1 MKYLIR
7 KKYKLIYLFNKMFKE
22 KFDKKLEFDWSK
34 SSKRFTIINTII
46 KKMNYEKYLEIGC
59 FKDEAFEKIK
69 IKTRVGVDPVSG
81 GNIRLTSD
89 NFFSQNKE
97 KFDIVFI
104 DGLHIYEQV
113 LKDINN
119 SLEILNED
127 GVILLHDCLP
137 IKLRDQMIPR
147 SHEKWNGD
155 VWKSIVNV
163 RTNPNL
169 DTYTCLADE
178 GIGII
183 FKRSNKNILSLEQ
196 KNFKKLKFSYYF
208 YNHKELMN
216 PVTEN
221 QVLSLFS

>member
-1 MKYLIR
+1 
-7 KKYKLIYLFNKMFKE
+7 
-22 KFDKKLEFDWSK
+22 
-34 SSKRFTIINTII
+34 
-46 KKMNYEKYLEIGC
+46 
-59 FKDEAFEKIK
+59 
-69 IKTRVGVDPVSG
+69 
-81 GNIRLTSD
+81 
-89 NFFSQNKE
+89 
-97 KFDIVFI
+97 
-104 DGLHIYEQV
+104 
-113 LKDINN
+113 
-119 SLEILNED
+119 
-127 GVILLHDCLP
+127 
-137 IKLRDQMIPR
+137 MIPR